1 MKKEIVKQGNFDRE
15 ELDERWYGFFDGL
28 VGKLQHRFYQFSE
41 ETGLSQKDIA
51 ERLGRKDAT
60 YISRCLA
67 GQKNMT
73 LKTIFELARAMDSRL
88 DVDITPLAQLPKAN
102 NQPQRDVSGEGVATE
117 SNITTQILTSNP
129 QTEFEVATG

>member
-1 MKKEIVKQGNFDRE
+1 MKKEVEKQGKFDRE

-28 VGKLQHRFYQFSE
+28 VGKLQHRFYQFNE

-88 DVDITPLAQLPKAN
+88 DVEVTPLDHLPKAN
-102 NQPQRDVSGEGVATE
+102 NQPQRDVAGEGVPTA
-117 SNITTQILTSNP
+117 SNITTQVLTSNP
-129 QTEFEVATG
+129 HNEYEIATG